1 MSRPPVELIASVRR
15 DLIAEAGSQAQQE
28 SGSPG
33 DIGAAVHRR
42 TAGLEGLAALDLLR
56 TVQAELTGAGPLAG
70 LLADPDV
77 TDVLV
82 NGPEEVW
89 VDRGNGLRREPLSF
103 ANDDEVRRIAVR
115 LASTAGR
122 RLDTGVP
129 FVDARLPGGVRLH
142 AVLPP
147 VALSGVCL
155 SLRVHR
161 QRPLDMA
168 ALLAGASVPPPIAE
182 VLGAMVA
189 ARQSFV
195 ISGGAGTGKTTLLG
209 ALLTL
214 ADPDERILVVEDAAE
229 LAVRHPHVVRLEARP
244 PNVEGAGEITVRDL
258 VRQALRMRPDR
269 LIIGEV
275 RGAELVDMLLAGNTG
290 HEGGLTTVH
299 ANGVADVPARIEA
312 LAMLAGVDRFAAH
325 SLLASALGAA
335 VHLHRDRDGSRR
347 VAEIAVL
354 DRESTGLVRAVPA
367 LHWAGPGHP
376 VQPGPGAAALG
387 VQLADRGCE
396 PPMILGRI

>member
-1 MSRPPVELIASVRR
+1 MNPSPIELIASVRR
-15 DLIAEAGSQAQQE
+15 DLIAEAGAHPGQE
-28 SGSPG
+28 PSGI
-33 DIGAAVHRR
+33 DAAVHRR
-42 TAGLEGLAALDLLR
+42 IAGVGARAALDLLR

-70 LLADPDV
+70 LLSDPDV

-82 NGPEEVW
+82 NGPDEVW
-89 VDRGNGLRREPLSF
+89 VDRGSGLRREPLTF

-115 LASTAGR
+115 LASAAGR
-122 RLDTGVP
+122 RLDTGAP

-147 VALSGVCL
+147 VALGGVCL

-161 QRPLDMA
+161 QRPLEMA
-168 ALLAGASVPPPIAE
+168 ALLAGGSLAPPLAE
-182 VLGAMVA
+182 ILAAMVA
-189 ARQSFV
+189 ARLAFV

-209 ALLTL
+209 ALLAL
-214 ADPDERILVVEDAAE
+214 ADPSERILVVEDAAE

-244 PNVEGAGEITVRDL
+244 PNVEGAGEITLRDL

-269 LIIGEV
+269 VIVGEV
-275 RGAELVDMLLAGNTG
+275 RGPELVDMLLAGNTG
-290 HEGGLTTVH
+290 HDGGLTTVH

-325 SLLASALGAA
+325 SLLGSALGAA
-335 VHLHRDRDGSRR
+335 VHLNRSKDGSRT

-354 DRESTGLVRAVPA
+354 ERDGSGLVRAVSA
-367 LHWAGPGHP
+367 VRWSGAGHP
-376 VQPGPGAAALG
+376 VRPGSGAAALAT
-387 VQLADRGCE
+387 LLTDRSCE
-396 PPMILGRI
+396 PPAILASS